1 MHTALPSCL
10 LFLAVSP
17 EDLVPPQPEMIQ
29 VAHLESFILTLL
41 VHNSGG
47 NRPGHVHADDCL
59 IGTKGL
65 ERSFSLQ
72 ILEWLL

>member
-1 MHTALPSCL
+1 MHTALPSRL

-17 EDLVPPQPEMIQ
+17 EDLGPPQPEMIQ
-29 VAHLESFILTLL
+29 VAHLESLILTSLI
-41 VHNSGG
+41 HGSGG
-47 NRPGHVHADDCL
+47 KRPGHVHADDCL

-65 ERSFSLQ
+65 ECSFSLQ